1 MPPMTT
7 LARRVVAVASIL
19 AFHVPFA
26 AALAAPAT
34 ATLTGTVYAGD
45 VKTPLAGATVVVTG
59 AAGKIL
65 ASEPTGADGS
75 FTVDAIP
82 AGSCH
87 VTLQTADG
95 RFPVATPVSLAPGQT
110 RSVHVALKGRSD
122 QDEKNKKKGAAATGE
137 GRGTGA
143 MIAVL
148 IGVLAAGAAAI
159 SYGNDHNQ
167 QPATSP
173 STPN

>member
-1 MPPMTT
+1 
-7 LARRVVAVASIL
+7 
-19 AFHVPFA
+19 
-26 AALAAPAT
+26 
-34 ATLTGTVYAGD
+34 
-45 VKTPLAGATVVVTG
+45 
-59 AAGKIL
+59 
-65 ASEPTGADGS
+65 
-75 FTVDAIP
+75 
-82 AGSCH
+82 
-87 VTLQTADG
+87 LQTADG

-148 IGVLAAGAAAI
+148 IGVVAAGAAAI